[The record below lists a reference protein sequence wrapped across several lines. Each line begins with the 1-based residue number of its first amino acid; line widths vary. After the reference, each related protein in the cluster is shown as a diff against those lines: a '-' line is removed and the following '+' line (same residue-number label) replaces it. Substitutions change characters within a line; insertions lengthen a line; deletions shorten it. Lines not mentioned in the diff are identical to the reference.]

1 MSSLGQSLTKVI
13 RRWPQDPLQSPTQL
27 KSVLE
32 VLANSPGLTPRTV
45 GASQALCEDVAK
57 KQYPLSEKILRPR
70 SSPHHYEKLMENVHK
85 SAQGIERKWWQRF
98 FNIG

>member
-13 RRWPQDPLQSPTQL
+13 RRWPPDPLQSPTQL

-32 VLANSPGLTPRTV
+32 VLAHSPGLTPRAV

-57 KQYPLSEKILRPR
+57 KQYPLSEKILRPH
-70 SSPHHYEKLMENVHK
+70 SSPQHYEKLVESVHK
-85 SAQGIERKWWQRF
+85 SAQGIQRGWWQRF
-98 FNIG
+98 FNTG